1 MGCCGSAERTKRE
14 WRPLEDRSCTDLP
27 WFLLFTV
34 FCVGMGS
41 ICGFTIV
48 TGGAARLVFGYDSYG
63 NTCGQRNEQIE
74 GVRLSGLDHTDRK
87 FVFFLDPC
95 NIDIVQRKIKSMAL
109 CVSLCPTEELK
120 TYQDL
125 KRFAMSNGSELCSYE
140 LAGHKYPG
148 LPERFSKCPKLPV
161 PPSKPLP
168 VFNRCTPLDIS
179 CYAKFAEAVVT
190 FVSDNSVLHRLIA
203 GVAASKEIIIGLC
216 VLALVLSMTLM
227 MIIRYI
233 SAVLVWILTSLVVL
247 GSLAGTSV
255 LWWLYIDHRL
265 YGNDT
270 TTKVT
275 KEVKEEVKEEVEIR
289 RDNGQALL
297 VYAIAATVFT
307 IILLLLMLFMRKRVA
322 LTIALFHVAG
332 KVFIHLPLLTLQPF
346 VTFLALLLFWIYWV
360 LVLLFL
366 GTTGNP
372 VQNEETGLT
381 EFRLTGPLQ
390 YLTWYHAVGLVWISE
405 FILACQQMT
414 VAGAV
419 VTYYFTRDKNRLPVT
434 PILSSVLRL
443 VRYHLGTVA
452 KGSFIITLVKIPR
465 LILMYIHN
473 QLKGK
478 ENACARCLLKTCI
491 CCLWCLEKCLNY
503 LNQNAYAATAINST
517 SFCTSARDAFVI
529 LVENA
534 LRVATI
540 NAIGDFVLFL
550 GKILIVTSTAFAGVL
565 LLNYQRDYA
574 EWLLPLIIVCLFAFL
589 VAHCFLSIFEI
600 VVDVLFLCFAI
611 DTKYNDGT
619 PGKEF
624 FMDKALMEF
633 VESSRRLE
641 RAVERGRSRV
651 KEAVSEG
658 AEMKPMVSDSG
669 GGGGWARQK
678 SMSQEEEAGAGPEE
692 GGGEWEELQE
702 FQVYYLLVGVLV
714 DWVLTEQSSFVLC
727 LSEDVVLFLCVYLP
741 TSTLFLFVSL
751 LHTPNPSSSTATT
764 AKAAAVTAAS

>member
-1 MGCCGSAERTKRE
+1 M
-14 WRPLEDRSCTDLP
+14 
-27 WFLLFTV
+27 
-34 FCVGMGS
+34 
-41 ICGFTIV
+41 I
-48 TGGAARLVFGYDSYG
+48 
-63 NTCGQRNEQIE
+63 
-74 GVRLSGLDHTDRK
+74 
-87 FVFFLDPC
+87 
-95 NIDIVQRKIKSMAL
+95 
-109 CVSLCPTEELK
+109 
-120 TYQDL
+120 
-125 KRFAMSNGSELCSYE
+125 
-140 LAGHKYPG
+140 
-148 LPERFSKCPKLPV
+148 
-161 PPSKPLP
+161 
-168 VFNRCTPLDIS
+168 
-179 CYAKFAEAVVT
+179 
-190 FVSDNSVLHRLIA
+190 
-203 GVAASKEIIIGLC
+203 
-216 VLALVLSMTLM
+216 LM
-227 MIIRYI
+227 IIIRYI

-255 LWWLYIDHRL
+255 LWWLYVDHRL

-270 TTKVT
+270 STKT
-275 KEVKEEVKEEVEIR
+275 SREVKDEVEVH
-289 RDNGQALL
+289 RDSGQALL
-297 VYAIAATVFT
+297 VYAVAATVFT

-346 VTFLALLLFWIYWV
+346 VTFFALLLFWIYWI

-390 YLTWYHAVGLVWISE
+390 YLTWYHAVGLVWITE

-574 EWLLPLIIVCLFAFL
+574 EWLLPLIIVCLFSFL

-651 KEAVSEG
+651 KEVVSEG
-658 AEMKPMVSDSG
+658 AEMKPMVSDGIDRG
-669 GGGGWARQK
+669 GVARQR
-678 SMSQEEEAGAGPEE
+678 SSSQDVGTGLDG

-714 DWVLTEQSSFVLC
+714 DWVLTEQSGFVLC
-727 LSEDVVLFLCVYLP
+727 LSEDVVLFLCIYLP

-751 LHTPNPSSSTATT
+751 LHTPSPAPSCIKSAVTT
-764 AKAAAVTAAS
+764 AC

>member
-1 MGCCGSAERTKRE
+1 MGCCGSTERTKRE
-14 WRPLEDRSCTDLP
+14 WKPLEDRSCTDLP

-41 ICGFTIV
+41 ICGYTIA

-63 NTCGQRNEQIE
+63 NTCGQPNEQIE
-74 GVRLSGLDHTDRK
+74 GVRLSGLDHTDNK
-87 FVFFLDPC
+87 YVFFLDPC

-109 CVSLCPTEELK
+109 CVSLCPDEELK

-125 KRFAMSNGSELCSYE
+125 KRFAMENGSELCSYE
-140 LAGHKYPG
+140 LAAHKYPS
-148 LPERFSKCPKLPV
+148 LPDRFDKCPKLPV
-161 PPSKPLP
+161 PPSKSLP
-168 VFNRCTPLDIS
+168 VFNRCTPVDIS

-190 FVSDNSVLHRLIA
+190 FVSDNSMLHRLIA
-203 GVAASKEIIIGLC
+203 GVMASKEIIVGLC
-216 VLALVLSMTLM
+216 LLALVLSMLLM
-227 MIIRYI
+227 VIIRYI
-233 SAVLVWILTSLVVL
+233 SAVLVWILTACVVL
-247 GSLAGTSV
+247 GSLAGTSI

-265 YGNDT
+265 TANQT
-270 TTKVT
+270 LSTKT
-275 KEVKEEVKEEVEIR
+275 SESKDVKEEGEMS
-289 RDNGQALL
+289 RDNTQALL

-307 IILLLLMLFMRKRVA
+307 VILLLLMLFMRKRVA

-346 VTFLALLLFWIYWV
+346 CTFLALLLFWIYWS
-360 LVLLFL
+360 LVLLLL

-372 VQNEETGLT
+372 VLNEETGLT

-390 YLTWYHAVGLVWISE
+390 YMTWYHAVGLVWISE

-419 VTYYFTRDKNRLPVT
+419 VTYYFTRDKTKLPLT

-443 VRYHLGTVA
+443 MRYHLGTVA
-452 KGSFIITLVKIPR
+452 KGSFIITLIKVPR
-465 LILMYIHN
+465 LMLMYIHN

-478 ENACARCLLKTCI
+478 ENACARCMLKTCI

-534 LRVATI
+534 LRVAAI
-540 NAIGDFVLFL
+540 NAVGDFVLFL

-574 EWLLPLIIVCLFAFL
+574 EWVLPLIIVCLFAFL

-619 PGKEF
+619 PGREF
-624 FMDKALMEF
+624 YMDKALMEF
-633 VESSRRLE
+633 VENSRKLE
-641 RAVERGRSRV
+641 RLVERGRSRPT
-651 KEAVSEG
+651 EAVSVEG
-658 AEMKPMVSDSG
+658 EEMKPMVSDSRGRCRQTEVVGCGLDG
-669 GGGGWARQK
+669 G
-678 SMSQEEEAGAGPEE
+678 E
-692 GGGEWEELQE
+692 GEWEELQE
-702 FQVYYLLVGVLV
+702 FHVYYLLAGALV
-714 DWVLTEQSSFVLC
+714 DWALGEQSTIVALILCLTE
-727 LSEDVVLFLCVYLP
+727 DMVLFFCVYLP
-741 TSTLFLFVSL
+741 TSTLFLFATLLQKPSPAIVSQSQPPTQSKL
-751 LHTPNPSSSTATT
+751 FSAH
-764 AKAAAVTAAS
+764 AS

>member
-34 FCVGMGS
+34 YCVGMGS

-48 TGGAARLVFGYDSYG
+48 TGGADRLIFGYDSYG
-63 NTCGQRNEQIE
+63 NTCGRRNEPME
-74 GVRLSGLDHTDRK
+74 GIKLNGLDHSDRK

-125 KRFAMSNGSELCSYE
+125 KRFAMLNGSELCSYE
-140 LAGHKYPG
+140 LAGHKYPS

-168 VFNRCTPLDIS
+168 VFNRCTPVDIS

-190 FVSDNSVLHRLIA
+190 FVGDNSVLHRLIA

-216 VLALVLSMTLM
+216 VLALGLSMILM
-227 MIIRYI
+227 VIIRYI
-233 SAVLVWILTSLVVL
+233 SAILVWILTSLVVL

-270 TTKVT
+270 ASKVM
-275 KEVKEEVKEEVEIR
+275 KEEVEVS
-289 RDNGQALL
+289 RDSGQALL
-297 VYAIAATVFT
+297 VYAVAATVFT

-452 KGSFIITLVKIPR
+452 KGSFIITLVKVPR
-465 LILMYIHN
+465 LVLMYIHN

-574 EWLLPLIIVCLFAFL
+574 EWLLPLIIVCLFSFL

-641 RAVERGRSRV
+641 RVVERGRTRV

-658 AEMKPMVSDSG
+658 AEMKPMVSDRCRG
-669 GGGGWARQK
+669 GVARRK
-678 SMSQEEEAGAGPEE
+678 TSLEEVGAGLK
-692 GGGEWEELQE
+692 GCGGEWEDLQE

-714 DWVLTEQSSFVLC
+714 DWVLTEQSDFVLC
-727 LSEDVVLFLCVYLP
+727 LSEDVVLFLCLYLP

-751 LHTPNPSSSTATT
+751 LHTSSSAHSANTATS
-764 AKAAAVTAAS
+764 AAVTATC

>member
-1 MGCCGSAERTKRE
+1 MGCCGSTERTKRE

-74 GVRLSGLDHTDRK
+74 GVRLSGLDHRDRK

-109 CVSLCPTEELK
+109 CVSLCPPEELK

-125 KRFAMSNGSELCSYE
+125 KRFAMVNGSELCSYE

-168 VFNRCTPLDIS
+168 VFNRCTPVDIS

-190 FVSDNSVLHRLIA
+190 FVGDNSVLHRLIA

-216 VLALVLSMTLM
+216 VLALVLSMLLM
-227 MIIRYI
+227 VIIRYI

-270 TTKVT
+270 TVKIT
-275 KEVKEEVKEEVEIR
+275 KEVKDEVEVR
-289 RDNGQALL
+289 RDSGQALL

-332 KVFIHLPLLTLQPF
+332 KVFLHLPLLTLQPF
-346 VTFLALLLFWIYWV
+346 VTFLALLLFWIYWI

-366 GTTGNP
+366 GTSGNP

-419 VTYYFTRDKNRLPVT
+419 VTYYFTRDKTRLPVT

-465 LILMYIHN
+465 LVLMYIHN

-540 NAIGDFVLFL
+540 NAVGDFVLFL

-658 AEMKPMVSDSG
+658 AEMKPMVSDG
-669 GGGGWARQK
+669 GGGGGGGGTAK
-678 SMSQEEEAGAGPEE
+678 EAGLGA
-692 GGGEWEELQE
+692 EWEELQE

-714 DWVLTEQSSFVLC
+714 DWVLSELTDSGFVLC
-727 LSEDVVLFLCVYLP
+727 LSQDVLLFFCVYLP
-741 TSTLFLFVSL
+741 TSTLFLFGSL
-751 LHTPNPSSSTATT
+751 LHMPSPALSTSPGPTPSTSLA
-764 AKAAAVTAAS
+764 AKQPP